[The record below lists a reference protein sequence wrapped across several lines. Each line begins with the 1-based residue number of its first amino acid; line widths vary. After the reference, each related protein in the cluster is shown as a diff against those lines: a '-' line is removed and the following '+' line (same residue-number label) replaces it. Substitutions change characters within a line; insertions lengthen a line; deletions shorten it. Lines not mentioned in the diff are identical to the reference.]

1 MSTTQAATR
10 EADKAARMSL
20 AIEGMTCATCAT
32 RIGHGLQKLPGVRQA
47 DVNLATEKAAVVYDP
62 GAVGVAEFVAA
73 VKDLGY
79 GVGEETLR
87 LSVEGMTCASCVN
100 RVEKALRSVP
110 GVVSASVNLAT
121 AMASVTIAAGAVTV
135 AQLQVVVHDI
145 GYEVSPV
152 SDSRDAEG
160 DARQREIRRW
170 RENFL
175 LAAVLSLPLV
185 AAMVGHVV
193 PAMPQWLQNGWL
205 QLALATPIQFVAGW
219 TFYRDAYF
227 NLKNRNANMSVL
239 VALGTSAAY
248 FYSLAAVL
256 LGPRLHVRGL
266 YFEVSGILIALV
278 LLGKL
283 LEALA
288 KGRTSE
294 AIRKL
299 MGLQAKTARLV
310 RDGQEVDV
318 PLESVGVGDVVIV
331 RPGEKVPVDGE
342 ILDGES
348 AVDESM
354 LTGESLPVDKHPGDA
369 VIGSTLNRTGAF
381 KFRATAVGTDTALAR
396 IVRVVEDAQTSRA
409 PVQRVADE
417 ISNYFVPSVIG
428 VALLTLAVWLLLG
441 RGFTPALLAMTAVL
455 VIACPCALGLAT
467 PTAIMVGTGRGA
479 EKGIL
484 FRGGEHLEMAG
495 RVNTIVLDKTGTITR
510 GEPALTDAFA
520 QASLQEAELLRLAG
534 AAEARSEHPL
544 AQAIAG
550 GARGRGL
557 DLPEPTAFEAVPGHG
572 VRAELDGHRLLI
584 GNAGLLHDEGI
595 DPESLR
601 ERREALE
608 AEGKTAMLVAV
619 DGVLAGLLA
628 VADTVKPNASEAVAR
643 LHDLGVEVW
652 MITGDNRRT
661 AEAIARQVGIGAEH
675 VLAEVLPENK
685 ADQVKKL
692 QSQGRVVGMVGDGIN
707 DAPALATADIGIA
720 IGTGTDVAIEAA
732 GITLMRGDLRGVVA
746 AIDLSRATMG
756 KIRQNLFWALCYNVV
771 GIPIAALGFLSPI
784 IAGAAMALSS
794 VSVTTNSTLLK
805 RVNPMRRFS

>member
-1 MSTTQAATR
+1 MAKDVVQMSAPQETAR
-10 EADKAARMSL
+10 EADKAARLSL

-32 RIGHGLQKLPGVRQA
+32 RIGRGLQQLPGVREA
-47 DVNLATEKAAVVYDP
+47 EVNLATEKAAVVYDP
-62 GAVGVAEFVAA
+62 DAVGAAEFVAA
-73 VKDLGY
+73 VKGLGY
-79 GVGEETLR
+79 GVGAETLR

-100 RVEKALRSVP
+100 RVEKALRRVP

-121 AMASVTIAAGAVTV
+121 ATATVTVASGAVTV
-135 AQLQVVVHDI
+135 AQLQAAAHDI
-145 GYEVSPV
+145 GYEVNPV
-152 SDSRDAEG
+152 SASRDAEG
-160 DARQREIRRW
+160 DARQREIQRW
-170 RENFL
+170 RSNFL

-193 PAMPQWLQNGWL
+193 PAMPHRLQDGWL

-256 LGPRLHVRGL
+256 AGPRLHVRGL

-299 MGLQAKTARLV
+299 MGLQAKTARVV
-310 RDGQEVDV
+310 REGQELDV

-342 ILDGES
+342 VIEGES

-354 LTGESLPVDKHPGDA
+354 LTGESLPVDKQRGDV

-381 KFRATAVGTDTALAR
+381 KFRATAVGSDTALAR

-409 PVQRVADE
+409 PIQRIADV

-428 VALLTLAVWLLLG
+428 AALVTLGVWLLLG

-479 EKGIL
+479 EQGIL
-484 FRGGEHLEMAG
+484 FRGGEHLEKAG
-495 RVNTIVLDKTGTITR
+495 RINTIVLDKTGTITR
-510 GEPALTDAFA
+510 GEPALTDSVA
-520 QASLQEAELLRLAG
+520 QGPFKEPDLLCLAG

-544 AQAIAG
+544 AQAT
-550 GARGRGL
+550 
-557 DLPEPTAFEAVPGHG
+557 PTGHG
-572 VRAELDGHRLLI
+572 DAVWTYRNPPHSRPCPATGCAPRL
-584 GNAGLLHDEGI
+584 
-595 DPESLR
+595 
-601 ERREALE
+601 
-608 AEGKTAMLVAV
+608 T
-619 DGVLAGLLA
+619 
-628 VADTVKPNASEAVAR
+628 DTVSSSATPPCSTTRASTR
-643 LHDLGVEVW
+643 PPCGN
-652 MITGDNRRT
+652 GG
-661 AEAIARQVGIGAEH
+661 RQW
-675 VLAEVLPENK
+675 
-685 ADQVKKL
+685 
-692 QSQGRVVGMVGDGIN
+692 R
-707 DAPALATADIGIA
+707 
-720 IGTGTDVAIEAA
+720 
-732 GITLMRGDLRGVVA
+732 
-746 AIDLSRATMG
+746 SRA
-756 KIRQNLFWALCYNVV
+756 
-771 GIPIAALGFLSPI
+771 
-784 IAGAAMALSS
+784 
-794 VSVTTNSTLLK
+794 
-805 RVNPMRRFS
+805 RRPCSWPWTARWRGCWPSLTR